1 MYYIYIYIYIYLY
14 IAPPPIPCRL
24 PRHGHCPV
32 TVPSPHP
39 SPSESIRV
47 YSPSLSQTPPLPCG
61 ATAGPDPGSRHGR
74 RPQPPV
80 RLRAVPTRQSRVSR
94 PGHGMACRLD
104 CRAGRLPCLRP
115 MPVAGPQRSPRLRC
129 SAALETAAGFKFG
142 GAGPSGGARAG
153 SSHLRHGTAVAAGRR
168 SQAARWA
175 QITGRSTDVEPAW
188 RSGEAVPDETT
199 IGWGR

>member
-104 CRAGRLPCLRP
+104 CRAGRLPCLR
-115 MPVAGPQRSPRLRC
+115 ALLDGP
-129 SAALETAAGFKFG
+129 G
-142 GAGPSGGARAG
+142 RAG
-153 SSHLRHGTAVAAGRR
+153 GPGRV
-168 SQAARWA
+168 
-175 QITGRSTDVEPAW
+175 GRKEYF
-188 RSGEAVPDETT
+188 T
-199 IGWGR
+199 IPLVYGALYISISIRVYDNIICI